1 MQYILLYTLQYITLF
16 LVLQWIEQSDSYMAL
31 WAIFMLWILL
41 FLFLL
46 LLWPAIV
53 GIFVVITLTTLA
65 IYCWQN
71 FALQSNI
78 FADPPFEIITLVDV
92 ISTSFFTN
100 FLRVSGI
107 ELRPR
112 PTDMRRSRHYVIF
125 YHTWVWGFTTGENLK
140 ISLFNLCS
148 AQALFLWFA
157 SFSSTPRFTWP
168 WRTWGIVKTSN
179 IIKSGLLFP
188 SELSG
193 LLMMLCLFQPGPA
206 WTPKTRPRPQRVKS
220 SSLKQKKF
228 PNHQKIKLVAG
239 LSVTKRNRVNQQRK
253 DCNLSIV
260 LIVTVG
266 ILIKWTDEHW

>member
-1 MQYILLYTLQYITLF
+1 
-16 LVLQWIEQSDSYMAL
+16 
-31 WAIFMLWILL
+31 
-41 FLFLL
+41 
-46 LLWPAIV
+46 
-53 GIFVVITLTTLA
+53 
-65 IYCWQN
+65 
-71 FALQSNI
+71 
-78 FADPPFEIITLVDV
+78 
-92 ISTSFFTN
+92 
-100 FLRVSGI
+100 
-107 ELRPR
+107 
-112 PTDMRRSRHYVIF
+112 MRRSRHYVIF
-125 YHTWVWGFTTGENLK
+125 YHTWVWGFTTGENIK
-140 ISLFNLCS
+140 ISLFNLFY

-179 IIKSGLLFP
+179 MIKSGLLFP

-266 ILIKWTDEHW
+266 ILIKTLIYTEAYPHDKSWIFETIKKVEG

>member
-1 MQYILLYTLQYITLF
+1 
-16 LVLQWIEQSDSYMAL
+16 
-31 WAIFMLWILL
+31 
-41 FLFLL
+41 
-46 LLWPAIV
+46 
-53 GIFVVITLTTLA
+53 
-65 IYCWQN
+65 
-71 FALQSNI
+71 
-78 FADPPFEIITLVDV
+78 
-92 ISTSFFTN
+92 
-100 FLRVSGI
+100 
-107 ELRPR
+107 
-112 PTDMRRSRHYVIF
+112 MRRSRNYVIF

-179 IIKSGLLFP
+179 MIKSGLLFP

-193 LLMMLCLFQPGPA
+193 LLMMLCLFHHTGPA

-266 ILIKWTDEHW
+266 ILIKWTDEHDNKSWIFETIKKVEG